1 MLGFTVILSLIIC
14 ITTAIFLNVSIKN
27 YKLEQKNVQNLA
39 ITKVSDELQNEIT
52 ITNNIANYIS
62 ENQSRINNIH
72 NYLRNDPAK
81 YSKQII
87 DDSYQNN
94 DYFNWPKANESFY
107 VTYPTLTN
115 LSVQFDDINI
125 ASQSSRYNTN
135 GKKIASN
142 KAFNPRM
149 IYSNIISPQQAS
161 IVGIVGANYDQKIL
175 NKDLNRI
182 SNHTKLQLVLM
193 SQDG

>member
-1 MLGFTVILSLIIC
+1 MKSSFQRLMLGFTVILSLIIC

-81 YSKQII
+81 YETVK
-87 DDSYQNN
+87 
-94 DYFNWPKANESFY
+94 SF
-107 VTYPTLTN
+107 V
-115 LSVQFDDINI
+115 
-125 ASQSSRYNTN
+125 
-135 GKKIASN
+135 
-142 KAFNPRM
+142 
-149 IYSNIISPQQAS
+149 
-161 IVGIVGANYDQKIL
+161 
-175 NKDLNRI
+175 
-182 SNHTKLQLVLM
+182 
-193 SQDG
+193 